1 MDIVATTQTEL
12 YGWYAYAWAAE
23 PFMVVAVATY
33 IPQLLQSYARQNAV
47 LADDHT
53 QPCDTPPVPFP
64 GDPGVPTDPGIPPN
78 SSLSTSV
85 PWFLRFNDVQLFE
98 SSADTVHVMKDHKA
112 KPTQPTCV
120 IKFFGIY
127 IDTASFPLYTFSLS
141 VLLQV
146 VVVISMSGAADRGRF
161 RKQLLLFFG
170 IAGALTTGLFVFITP
185 KRYYLGSFLAI
196 VSNAAFG
203 AATVC
208 GNAYLPVLAAGMK
221 NGTTSEEPSEPG
233 TPSDTSKPPSR
244 SENTRNENTPLLS
257 ATGADYETGESSD
270 TAEVV
275 KIDHRANVSAR
286 ISGTGVA
293 LGYLAGFIV
302 QIISIYLVIST
313 GSTTWSLRLALLI
326 VGVWWLVFQIPVF
339 LWLKPRPGPPLPIKT
354 DPQNHP
360 WTATLDRVTNGGWSY
375 VTYGWKTL
383 LVTFKEARQMKDVA
397 LFLVG
402 WFLVSDGITTI
413 NSTAVLFAQGELRM
427 SPANLAVMGMLVVI
441 SGISGAKL
449 TPLIGGTRASPIK
462 SIVVV
467 VSLAAAVPAYGILGF
482 FFTNIGLKNP
492 WELYV
497 LAVWYGFA
505 LGGLNTVC
513 RSTFSMLIPRG
524 KEAVFFS
531 LFSVTDK
538 GSSVLGPLLV
548 GLIVDKTH
556 NLRHAFYLLLVLLIT
571 PIGLFLM
578 IDMERGRKEAE
589 YLETVEE

>member
-1 MDIVATTQTEL
+1 M
-12 YGWYAYAWAAE
+12 GWYAYGWAAE

-47 LADDHT
+47 RADDHS
-53 QPCDTPPVPFP
+53 QPCNSLPIPYP
-64 GDPGVPTDPGIPPN
+64 GDPGIPVPPN
-78 SSLSTSV
+78 SSEPHTNTYAIPYAPHTPS
-85 PWFLRFNDVQLFE
+85 FLGLP
-98 SSADTVHVMKDHKA
+98 SSPHYLPYNSDLDLDNGAALISAKKPKA
-112 KPTQPTCV
+112 PPPPVCV

-146 VVVISMSGAADRGRF
+146 IVVISMSGAADRGRF

-170 IAGALTTGLFVFITP
+170 IMGALTTGLFVFITP
-185 KRYYLGSFLAI
+185 TRYYLGSLLAI

-208 GNAYLPVLAAGMK
+208 GNAYLPVLVSNQKDVVAAE
-221 NGTTSEEPSEPG
+221 NATNDSAEPSASATTSSAGDTENSPLLG
-233 TPSDTSKPPSR
+233 TPKADVSDT
-244 SENTRNENTPLLS
+244 N
-257 ATGADYETGESSD
+257 
-270 TAEVV
+270 V
-275 KIDHRANVSAR
+275 RAKVSAK

-302 QIISIYLVIST
+302 QIISIYLVIKT
-313 GSTTWSLRLALLI
+313 GSTTWSLRLALLV
-326 VGVWWLVFQIPVF
+326 VGIWWLIFQIPVIM
-339 LWLKPRPGPPLPIKT
+339 WLKPRPGPPLPNKE
-354 DPQNHP
+354 NMHP
-360 WTATLDRVTNGGWSY
+360 WSATLNRLTNGGWAY

-397 LFLVG
+397 LFLLG

-427 SPANLAVMGMLVVI
+427 SPANLALMGMLVVI
-441 SGISGAKL
+441 SGITGAKV
-449 TPLIGGTRASPIK
+449 TPLIGGARSSPIK

-467 VSLAAAVPAYGILGF
+467 VLLAAAVPAYGILGF

-524 KEAVFFS
+524 REAVFFS

-578 IDMERGRKEAE
+578 IDMDRGRKEAL

>member
-1 MDIVATTQTEL
+1 
-12 YGWYAYAWAAE
+12 
-23 PFMVVAVATY
+23 MVVAVATY
-33 IPQLLQSYARQNAV
+33 IPQLLQSYARMNAV

-53 QPCDTPPVPFP
+53 QPCDSPPVPFP
-64 GDPGVPTDPGIPPN
+64 GDPGLPNDPIPPPN
-78 SSLSTSV
+78 SSFSSV
-85 PWFLRFNDVQLFE
+85 PWFLRSNEAQLIE
-98 SSADTVHVMKDHKA
+98 SPDAVHALKDHKS

-120 IKFFGIY
+120 IKFFGFY

-208 GNAYLPVLAAGMK
+208 GNAYLPVLAAGMTSK
-221 NGTTSEEPSEPG
+221 SAKDTPAASNTPSTTSSEQ
-233 TPSDTSKPPSR
+233 
-244 SENTRNENTPLLS
+244 TPLLGS
-257 ATGADYETGESSD
+257 TGES
-270 TAEVV
+270 AEVA
-275 KIDHRANVSAR
+275 KIDNRAQVSAR

-293 LGYLAGFIV
+293 LGYLAGFLV

-326 VGVWWLVFQIPVF
+326 VGVWWLVFQIPVV
-339 LWLKPRPGPPLPIKT
+339 LWLKPRPGPPLPLK
-354 DPQNHP
+354 NNAHHP
-360 WTATLDRVTNGGWSY
+360 WTAALDRVTNGGWSY

-449 TPLIGGTRASPIK
+449 TPLIGGIHASPIK

-589 YLETVEE
+589 YLEGVEAGSDEDES